1 MPVRED
7 VSDADALAD
16 DLAALALHGSTPSG
30 RRSSGGSDPPPYTL
44 IAVPPAASRA
54 NGTGVPA
61 VSPFSSSAGI
71 YAVASPTRNGL
82 VHSWATA
89 AHATQGVPGTS
100 VRRVDQQPR
109 QRRSRRGDHWVVF
122 HGLHPGVFDSWQLAK
137 PEVHRVSGALH
148 CKYPSYTAAMEAFS
162 FAATRSWTRTVSP
175 GGGSASRPISY
186 VPLPIRTVDPDT
198 LELTSPNPLQ
208 SGQHIEDGK
217 WYFVYKG
224 IRPGIYR
231 SYLESQ
237 LNVVGISIA
246 VHDSHTGT
254 LDFAISH
261 FLQAA
266 ERGEVAELRPS
277 YVL

>member
-7 VSDADALAD
+7 ISDADALAD

-100 VRRVDQQPR
+100 VRRVDLPHDSEHTDAA
-109 QRRSRRGDHWVVF
+109 SR
-122 HGLHPGVFDSWQLAK
+122 QLAK

-186 VPLPIRTVDPDT
+186 IPLPIRTVDPDM